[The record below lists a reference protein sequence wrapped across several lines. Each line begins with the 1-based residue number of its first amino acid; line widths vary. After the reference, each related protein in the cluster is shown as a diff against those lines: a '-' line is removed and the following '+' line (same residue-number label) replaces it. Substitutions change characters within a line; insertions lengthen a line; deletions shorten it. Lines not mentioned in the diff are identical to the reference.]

1 MYFMPTPFFS
11 NSHRMNYYLLIY
23 VLFCIGIG
31 FGGLM
36 FFIRSSQYIG
46 AVSFLVGAVLIFV
59 FFGLR
64 WFQNANNAPWQ
75 TKSWPPVIN
84 TCPDYLMYYE
94 RPMRGVD
101 GNTTIQPTC
110 VDPLGISTNPAK
122 LMKWPGSAPSADK
135 EEYYFKLD
143 FAAKDPVKLLAEKCE
158 RALEYGVTWE
168 GICDGDSCAKYRPP
182 VEPGAGGGTG
192 GGACPTA

>member
-1 MYFMPTPFFS
+1 
-11 NSHRMNYYLLIY
+11 MNYYMLIY
-23 VLFCIGIG
+23 ILFCIGIG

-36 FFIRSSQYIG
+36 FFVRSGQY
-46 AVSFLVGAVLIFV
+46 VGAVTFLIGAILVFV

-64 WFQNANNAPWQ
+64 WFQNATNAPWQ

-94 RPMRGVD
+94 RSVSDMSGK
-101 GNTTIQPTC
+101 TTIQPTC
-110 VDPLGISTNPAK
+110 VDTLGVSTKPEK
-122 LMKWPGSAPSADK
+122 LMKWPGSAPTNDK
-135 EEYYFKLD
+135 EEYYFKLT
-143 FAAKDPVKLLAEKCE
+143 FTATEPAKLLAEKCE
-158 RALEYGVTWE
+158 RSLEYGVTWE

-182 VEPGAGGGTG
+182 VEPGAGGGAAG